1 MTYIYTYTKRPY
13 ISTKPTK
20 QNTHHS
26 STNKISPLRFVV
38 LIQSH
43 RCNSTGMFP
52 SSVPLAVAT
61 ASATA
66 EAKAKS
72 SSKDGSD
79 DVGPATALEKKW
91 SKRRISRSS
100 GFFVTFLLVGCW
112 LLMYLFCLPLMAT
125 FFSVKVCVFCW
136 GEGHSKSSQVVLGN
150 HFNTSRYDS
159 IIQHLRQMIRFQLK
173 HLPLEMPMFYPCST
187 AKQLLR
193 KNTKSQFL
201 PCVVIS

>member
-100 GFFVTFLLVGCW
+100 GFFVTFFVGWLLVVDVSFLFASYGNLFLCKGVRF
-112 LLMYLFCLPLMAT
+112 LLGGRTFQIQPSSSRKPL
-125 FFSVKVCVFCW
+125 
-136 GEGHSKSSQVVLGN
+136 
-150 HFNTSRYDS
+150 
-159 IIQHLRQMIRFQLK
+159 QHK
-173 HLPLEMPMFYPCST
+173 
-187 AKQLLR
+187 
-193 KNTKSQFL
+193 
-201 PCVVIS
+201 